1 MKKNRKL
8 NLQLFA
14 AEAVKGNKIVY
25 LYRILEEAATTDA
38 VTLAFATE
46 DELSISK
53 DYDSTVTKDGSILT
67 PGEEEIEKSGTT
79 LLAVGDTMYSKL
91 RAAMKNNKVVEIWE
105 ANLAEPAQS
114 GGNKFK
120 GTYYQGYLTEF
131 TKTSSAED
139 YVECETAF
147 KMNGSGVDG
156 DVTVSAEQQ
165 EIANYVFADTQ
176 KTGA

>member
-1 MKKNRKL
+1 MKNNRTL

-67 PGEEEIEKSGTT
+67 AGEEEIEKSSTT
-79 LLAVGDTMYSKL
+79 LLAVGDTMYDKL
-91 RAAMKNNKVVEIWE
+91 RLAMKNNKVIEIWE
-105 ANLAEPAQS
+105 LTFD
-114 GGNKFK
+114 GGDCCH
-120 GTYYQGYLTEF
+120 YHELS
-131 TKTSSAED
+131 TKENYIKACEVAKKLFLGED
-139 YVECETAF
+139 V
-147 KMNGSGVDG
+147 
-156 DVTVSAEQQ
+156 
-165 EIANYVFADTQ
+165 
-176 KTGA
+176 